1 MTNMRNI
8 YALHLSKKNKY
19 KSMVKIRERTKMLL
33 LKFGS
38 AISGTM
44 AKKIATEGFDFNQLK
59 GLRATFP
66 DKAKFIQVL
75 RAKGLSSICSQKLV
89 AYFFQTQENGF
100 CDCKRILFSLKR
112 LTRQILYTCR
122 FFLNRV
128 RTVVQLKVLLNKGE
142 NLESNSAKLEA
153 QQIGNIIQLDMKL

>member
-1 MTNMRNI
+1 MFYFVAHRALADVEAMRDVLFCTQLKDLNDQHEK
-8 YALHLSKKNKY
+8 YLRPPLEQKNKY

-89 AYFFQTQENGF
+89 AYFFQT
-100 CDCKRILFSLKR
+100 
-112 LTRQILYTCR
+112 
-122 FFLNRV
+122 
-128 RTVVQLKVLLNKGE
+128 
-142 NLESNSAKLEA
+142 
-153 QQIGNIIQLDMKL
+153 